1 MAKPGLLKEIKLL
14 FIDKDNKV
22 LHEVGRYYVHMAAPC
37 VADFPKRKYRRQLRL
52 SMVCKTNSKT
62 QCFTG
67 IALYI

>member
-1 MAKPGLLKEIKLL
+1 MQ
-14 FIDKDNKV
+14 
-22 LHEVGRYYVHMAAPC
+22 VGRYYVHMAAPC

-52 SMVCKTNSKT
+52 SLVAKPTAKE